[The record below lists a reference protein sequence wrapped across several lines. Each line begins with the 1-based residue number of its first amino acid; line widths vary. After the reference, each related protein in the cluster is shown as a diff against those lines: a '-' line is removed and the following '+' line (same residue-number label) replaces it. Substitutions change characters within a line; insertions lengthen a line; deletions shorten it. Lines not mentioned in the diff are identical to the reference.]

1 MNDFEYVDVGGDR
14 FRAELI
20 VRACRS
26 EGLRV
31 QFLGGD
37 DDLYHTEQHRLLIR
51 SEDRDRVLAVIS
63 RS

>member
-1 MNDFEYVDVGGDR
+1 MSDFEYIDVGSDR

-31 QFLGGD
+31 QLLGGND
-37 DDLYHTEQHRLLIR
+37 DVYPDHHRLLIR
-51 SEDRDRVLAVIS
+51 SEDRDRVLAVIGQS
-63 RS
+63 